1 MPNLCAIQDPLI
13 AQDTGVKIAS
23 LVDLA
28 GMKAAVVQQRPEAK
42 DYIDLSTMLEEMAID
57 LPSALN
63 RRQND
68 LWDFV

>member
-13 AQDTGVKIAS
+13 AQDTGVKIDS

-28 GMKAAVVQQRPEAK
+28 RMKAAVVQQRPEAK